1 MNRRQF
7 LGALAMLWASCAN
20 AQALLRT
27 GKPARVGIYLT
38 SPLATLQRH
47 YVQFFKDG
55 MRELGWVEDSTVQ
68 YLPAY
73 PERELQSEVEM
84 SAHADKL
91 VALKPDVIW
100 LASSISAQIL
110 VLKVKHAIPVVG
122 SAVSEVVER
131 GLAKSL
137 QRPGGIFTGVSNFS
151 WELGVKRFEILRK
164 MMPKL
169 GRVGV
174 LIHPANKNCAREF
187 KLIQEAAAP
196 VRVQVI
202 AANMARESDMD
213 AAFAALARERAEALL
228 IAHHPLFQ
236 VLRKQILKR
245 TAGLKIPAVGH
256 RTFFAEDGA
265 LFAYST
271 NLGEQ
276 MRGSARLVDKILK
289 GTAPAEI
296 PVEQPTLFELVINGN
311 TVKAFGLTIPDE
323 VDVLKDRII

>member
-1 MNRRQF
+1 
-7 LGALAMLWASCAN
+7 
-20 AQALLRT
+20 
-27 GKPARVGIYLT
+27 
-38 SPLATLQRH
+38 
-47 YVQFFKDG
+47 

-73 PERELQSEVEM
+73 PERELQGEAEM
-84 SAHADKL
+84 IAHAEKL

-169 GRVGV
+169 ARVGV

-213 AAFAALARERAEALL
+213 AAFRASPAFPGAAQTDSEAYVGPEDSGGWPS
-228 IAHHPLFQ
+228 HLF
-236 VLRKQILKR
+236 
-245 TAGLKIPAVGH
+245 
-256 RTFFAEDGA
+256 
-265 LFAYST
+265 
-271 NLGEQ
+271 
-276 MRGSARLVDKILK
+276 RGRRRLVRLQH
-289 GTAPAEI
+289 ES
-296 PVEQPTLFELVINGN
+296 
-311 TVKAFGLTIPDE
+311 
-323 VDVLKDRII
+323 R